1 MASAALLEQAR
12 NEGWTDEHVVERVLG
27 GETALYELLM
37 RRHNQRVYRI
47 ARAILRDD
55 AEAEDV
61 MHDAYVRA
69 YQNLADFEGRAKF
82 ITWLTRIALNEALAR
97 VRRRSRFQSI
107 DSSDPSNGDLMNS
120 ATSSR
125 RNPEQESYDR
135 ELSGVIEKAVL
146 ALPDEYRVVF
156 MLRDV
161 EGMSTEEAA
170 EYLNLTQENVKVRL
184 HRAHAKLRKQLY
196 AAVGATTVRCFQ
208 FHAVRCDRVVNGVF
222 RKLEF
227 VPSTPRQRTEIPS
240 VLKPRI

>member
-1 MASAALLEQAR
+1 MASAALLERAR

-61 MHDAYVRA
+61 MQDAYVRA

-222 RKLEF
+222 RKLEL

>member
-12 NEGWTDEHVVERVLG
+12 KEDWTDEHVVERVLA
-27 GETALYELLM
+27 GESALYELLM
-37 RRHNQRVYRI
+37 RRHNQSLYRV
-47 ARAILRDD
+47 ARSILRDD

-61 MHDAYVRA
+61 MQDAYVRA
-69 YQNLADFEGRAKF
+69 YQNLAGFEGRAKF
-82 ITWLTRIALNEALAR
+82 VTWLARIAVHEALAR

-107 DSSDPSNGDLMNS
+107 DTSDPSNGDLMNS
-120 ATSSR
+120 ATSSDL
-125 RNPEQESYDR
+125 NPEQESYHR

-170 EYLNLTQENVKVRL
+170 ECLNLTQENVKVRL

-196 AAVGATTVRCFQ
+196 AAVGATTARCFQ
-208 FHAVRCDRVVNGVF
+208 FHAARCDRVVSGVF

-227 VPSTPRQRTEIPS
+227 VP
-240 VLKPRI
+240 